1 MWTFCKFYFQHFV
14 FLALNDK
21 MNLFNFGNPDIY
33 LQSSNL
39 PHFLV
44 KEVKLMKKIIM
55 SKTAALIASLM
66 IISMLVPVLA
76 FAAASFQNVMVN
88 SNGTVTGEVYVTDD
102 VYTSGM
108 NVPVYVYANDGM
120 TSVASV
126 VYGTYIGNGRYSFT
140 TSVPTVTYNT
150 YHYLQYG
157 TVTKKVYA
165 ISFKDLAG
173 HWSKKEVEALAS
185 NLVVKGTGDNMFS
198 PNRNITRAEFAAL
211 IVRALGL
218 DATGTTSSF
227 TDVAAGK
234 WYTAAVATA
243 AKAGIITG
251 YVDGTFKPNANVS
264 RSEISA
270 MISRALKYAG
280 KDVTLSATQVS
291 AALAKFSDAGTLGW
305 AKSDVAV
312 AVSEGLINGQSAN
325 KLAGSSL
332 ASRAEASTIVYRFLG
347 NVGFIN

>member
-1 MWTFCKFYFQHFV
+1 MV
-14 FLALNDK
+14 L
-21 MNLFNFGNPDIY
+21 I
-33 LQSSNL
+33 
-39 PHFLV
+39 LV
-44 KEVKLMKKIIM
+44 
-55 SKTAALIASLM
+55 TAVIRL
-66 IISMLVPVLA
+66 
-76 FAAASFQNVMVN
+76 
-88 SNGTVTGEVYVTDD
+88 
-102 VYTSGM
+102 
-108 NVPVYVYANDGM
+108 
-120 TSVASV
+120 
-126 VYGTYIGNGRYSFT
+126 T

-227 TDVAAGK
+227 TMSLWQMV
-234 WYTAAVATA
+234 YSAVATA

-280 KDVTLSATQVS
+280 KNVTSVS
-291 AALAKFSDAGTLGW
+291 Y
-305 AKSDVAV
+305 
-312 AVSEGLINGQSAN
+312 
-325 KLAGSSL
+325 
-332 ASRAEASTIVYRFLG
+332 ASICSIG
-347 NVGFIN
+347 